1 MLPFLI
7 FLLIV
12 VLPHVAGA
20 WALNRIGGWRIA
32 LGWLSCTIAFW
43 LFPVFAAIITGRG
56 GQALAALGALIHIPV
71 LFSIISWAILFGTAL
86 VTRYRKHE

>member
-12 VLPHVAGA
+12 ALPHVAGA
-20 WALNRIGGWRIA
+20 WAINRIGGRWIA
-32 LGWLSCTIAFW
+32 LGWLSCAIAFW
-43 LFPVFAAIITGRG
+43 LFPAFAAVITGRG
-56 GQALAALGALIHIPV
+56 GEAFAALGALIHLPV